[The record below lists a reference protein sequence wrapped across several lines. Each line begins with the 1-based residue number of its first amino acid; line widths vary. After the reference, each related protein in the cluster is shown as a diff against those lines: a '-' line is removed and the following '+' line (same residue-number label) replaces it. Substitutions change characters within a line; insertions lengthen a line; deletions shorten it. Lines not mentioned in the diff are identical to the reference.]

1 MPKKPSKVESKMPV
15 EHDSKVE
22 FQAKLLAIQ
31 DKFKASLRTRLIEI
45 QQAWEQV
52 QTVADKSES
61 LESLHRLVHRLT
73 GSAGTFGYA
82 LLSRDARALEI
93 LLQTLLTHV
102 NIDYDE
108 YCQQIQDMI
117 DSLVNVADV
126 EADNTL
132 TMQQANHLG
141 MKKNKNQILIIED
154 DKELNQLLTL
164 KLENFGYKVESI
176 SCLED
181 LKVAFESFQPNLI
194 LADISFPEGD
204 FAGIQSVKELLE
216 KYDKWGDIPV
226 IFISAR
232 QDIEA
237 RLQAVRAK
245 GQAYFPKPIDFSALL
260 NQVRELTDHVESE
273 PYQIVLVDDDPALVS
288 LLTFILEENGM
299 YVAGVTDPKLALE
312 VIYSHKPDLI
322 LMDINM
328 PWCSGIEL
336 AQVIRQQDNLSTIP
350 IIFLSE
356 ETDAEVQFQAVLKGG
371 DGFLSKPIDVT
382 KLPIFIQSRAQRAR
396 ILSAFMIKDGL
407 TGLYNHS
414 YIKEAVE
421 TEMHRLERNHHE
433 FCVAMLDVDC
443 FKKVNDTYG
452 HSIGDQVLR
461 SLSHFLIQHLRK
473 TDKVGRYGGEEF
485 MVVFPETSLKSA
497 VTVMNS
503 ILEKFRQV
511 AHHAPNADFHVT
523 FSAGVISSK
532 LTQNV
537 AQLLT
542 TVDKGLY
549 TAKNSGRN
557 QVIAAENLGE

>member
-1 MPKKPSKVESKMPV
+1 MPKKPSKVESKMPI
-15 EHDSKVE
+15 EHDANVE
-22 FQAKLLAIQ
+22 FQAKMIAIQ
-31 DKFKASLRTRLIEI
+31 DKFKASLPTRLIEI

-52 QTVADKSES
+52 QTVADKSEA
-61 LESLHRLVHRLT
+61 LDGLHRLVHRLT
-73 GSAGTFGYA
+73 GSAGTFGYTR
-82 LLSRDARALEI
+82 LSLDSRSLEI
-93 LLQTLLTHV
+93 LLESLLSYV

-108 YCQQIQDMI
+108 YCLKIQDMI
-117 DSLVNVADV
+117 DGLVKVADT
-126 EADNTL
+126 EAEHRL
-132 TMQQANHLG
+132 SQQQASHLG
-141 MKKNKNQILIIED
+141 MKKNKNQVLIIED

-164 KLENFGYKVESI
+164 KLQNFGYMVKSVE
-176 SCLED
+176 CLED
-181 LKVAFESFQPNLI
+181 LTVAFESFQPNLI
-194 LADISFPEGD
+194 LADITFPEGD
-204 FAGIQSVKELLE
+204 FAGIESVKELLE
-216 KYDKWGDIPV
+216 KYDKGCKIPV

-260 NQVRELTDHVESE
+260 NQVRELTDSVESE
-273 PYQIVLVDDDPALVS
+273 PYQIVLVDDDPELVG
-288 LLTFILEENGM
+288 LLTFILEASGM

-312 VIYSHKPDLI
+312 VIHSSKPDLI
-322 LMDINM
+322 LMELNM

-336 AQVIRQQDNLSTIP
+336 AQVIRQQDSLSTIP

-356 ETDAEVQFQAVLKGG
+356 DADAEVQFQAVLKGG

-382 KLPIFIQSRAQRAR
+382 KLPMFIQSKAQRAR

-433 FCVAMLDVDC
+433 FCVAMLDIDC

-461 SLSHFLIQHLRK
+461 SLSHFLIRHLRK

-485 MVVFPETSLKSA
+485 MVVFPETSLASA
-497 VTVMNS
+497 VAVMNS

-511 AHHAPNADFHVT
+511 THYALDQDVQVT
-523 FSAGVISSK
+523 FSAGVISSN

-549 TAKNSGRN
+549 AAKHAGRN
-557 QVIAAENLGE
+557 QVMVADTLAD